1 MLEESCNICLDNT
14 KDRLKVWENVFQ
26 NFTSK
31 KTLSYFFKVKDWV
44 LVGGLA
50 KSYITRHLAFI
61 YEIVTTFL
69 ICAKEAKEI

>member
-1 MLEESCNICLDNT
+1 MDDT
-14 KDRLKVWENVFQ
+14 KDKLKIWENVYG

-31 KTLSYFFKVKDWV
+31 KTLSYLFKVKDWI

-50 KSYITRHLAFI
+50 KSYITNHLAFI

-69 ICAKEAKEI
+69 ICAKEA